1 MLSRYSILINTASI
15 GLTLVKIAWGFLAVF
30 FPLVAFRVNHLLF
43 SILAQFPTN
52 LLIVP
57 PSISL
62 LSRGNKQWY
71 QTPFFPLPPV
81 KPQWE
86 VPAYGHLLQTRLAS
100 LFCSHMPQ
108 SQGSFLQHSSPPAM
122 PEQSKYLNKTYNSSK
137 MWEAPKS
144 VSNSKKKIFIF
155 LTFQPPL
162 LPLDQRLK
170 DSVKNTWLLHLCI
183 YFSQTVTHWTFI
195 LLLFF
200 FYMFST
206 IFHV

>member
-1 MLSRYSILINTASI
+1 M
-15 GLTLVKIAWGFLAVF
+15 KIAWGFRAVF

-43 SILAQFPTN
+43 SVLAQFPTN

-86 VPAYGHLLQTRLAS
+86 VPAYGHLLQIRLAS

-108 SQGSFLQHSSPPAM
+108 SQGSFLQHSSPPACLNSLSISTKLTTVARCGKL
-122 PEQSKYLNKTYNSSK
+122 QRAYLTAKNYLHLSNLPTSFAPFGPKT
-137 MWEAPKS
+137 
-144 VSNSKKKIFIF
+144 
-155 LTFQPPL
+155 
-162 LPLDQRLK
+162 QRLSEK
-170 DSVKNTWLLHLCI
+170 YMTTSPLYLL
-183 YFSQTVTHWTFI
+183 
-195 LLLFF
+195 
-200 FYMFST
+200 
-206 IFHV
+206 

>member
-15 GLTLVKIAWGFLAVF
+15 GLTLVKIAWGFWAVF

-86 VPAYGHLLQTRLAS
+86 VPAYGAPAPDLLGVLILLSHAPKPRLLPSA
-100 LFCSHMPQ
+100 LFTSC
-108 SQGSFLQHSSPPAM
+108 M
-122 PEQSKYLNKTYNSSK
+122 PEQSKYLNKTYNSGK

-144 VSNSKKKIFIF
+144 ISNGKKLSSSF
-155 LTFQPPL
+155 
-162 LPLDQRLK
+162 
-170 DSVKNTWLLHLCI
+170 
-183 YFSQTVTHWTFI
+183 
-195 LLLFF
+195 
-200 FYMFST
+200 
-206 IFHV
+206 